1 MTTRTLFFKGRL
13 VVACIAVLV
22 ALGVTALKRDDS
34 RRKAVAGIG
43 TSAAERSADKINAV
57 APDGGK
63 LLKGEG
69 AYGDW
74 REDSPGVR
82 RLIAPADMPKPYAT
96 KSVDND
102 AHVISRPNN
111 AWPQALPGF
120 KVDQI
125 ATGLREPR
133 LTRAAPNGDLF
144 VAESRKGRIRLLRGI
159 AADGRAQTVET
170 FATGLNKPF
179 SLFPLSARGE
189 SSVCVCG
196 EYR

>member
-13 VVACIAVLV
+13 VVACIAVLL

-34 RRKAVAGIG
+34 RRKAVASVG
-43 TSAAERSADKINAV
+43 TRAVERRADNIKAV
-57 APDGGK
+57 AADGGK
-63 LLKGEG
+63 VLKGES

-111 AWPQALPGF
+111 AWPQALP
-120 KVDQI
+120 D
-125 ATGLREPR
+125 LRW
-133 LTRAAPNGDLF
+133 
-144 VAESRKGRIRLLRGI
+144 IRLRPDCASRG
-159 AADGRAQTVET
+159 
-170 FATGLNKPF
+170 
-179 SLFPLSARGE
+179 
-189 SSVCVCG
+189 
-196 EYR
+196 